1 MKSRERSGTV
11 GDEDR
16 DDKGV
21 ENQADEDAERTKEIE
36 REKEQKCRYQ
46 NLEGRGLWIRT
57 ALTMI

>member
-36 REKEQKCRYQ
+36 REKEQNAGIK
-46 NLEGRGLWIRT
+46 T
-57 ALTMI
+57 